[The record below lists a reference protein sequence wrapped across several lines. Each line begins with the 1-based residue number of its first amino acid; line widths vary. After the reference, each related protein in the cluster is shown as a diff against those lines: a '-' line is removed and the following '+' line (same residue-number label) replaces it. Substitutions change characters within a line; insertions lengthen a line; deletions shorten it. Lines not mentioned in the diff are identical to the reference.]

1 MTERLYRSRKNRILG
16 GVCSG
21 LANYFKIDPV
31 IIRVLFVLFVIFKG
45 FGVLLYIILWII
57 MPEEPVLFN
66 YYSNNSGKPADPT
79 NGNNSESA
87 TTENNSESTSN
98 ADENKMNSEFNPNFT
113 MNEVPAPK
121 SNKSSFIGGII
132 LIAGGF
138 LLLFDNLFDI
148 IDSIDIFP
156 LLFIGIGIFLIYNY
170 SKK

>member
-31 IIRVLFVLFVIFKG
+31 LIRVLFVLFVIFKG

-66 YYSNNSGKPADPT
+66 YYST
-79 NGNNSESA
+79 NTDKA
-87 TTENNSESTSN
+87 TDATNEKTSESTVNDNNSDSN
-98 ADENKMNSEFNPNFT
+98 SNESKMNSDYKPNFT
-113 MNEVPAPK
+113 INEIPNPK

-148 IDSIDIFP
+148 IDRIDIFP
-156 LLFIGIGIFLIYNY
+156 LLFIGIGIYLIYNY

>member
-66 YYSNNSGKPADPT
+66 YYSNNTSKPSD
-79 NGNNSESA
+79 G
-87 TTENNSESTSN
+87 TTEENKTENATNS
-98 ADENKMNSEFNPNFT
+98 DETKMNSENIPNFT
-113 MNEVPAPK
+113 MNETPVPK
-121 SNKSSFIGGII
+121 TSKSSFIGGII

-148 IDSIDIFP
+148 IDRIDIFP
-156 LLFIGIGIFLIYNY
+156 LLFIGIGIYLIYNY